1 MNQNTT
7 NEQWFIHHSFVFSHI
22 LHDLF
27 LYYVI
32 NSMDNYMTCKYRDL
46 SFLVNFFA
54 KTTCAT
60 MLLHV
65 FQITID
71 TEPKTLEGF
80 SILNTGN
87 TFIISISQK

>member
-1 MNQNTT
+1 MN
-7 NEQWFIHHSFVFSHI
+7 
-22 LHDLF
+22 
-27 LYYVI
+27 
-32 NSMDNYMTCKYRDL
+32 NYMTCKYRDL

-80 SILNTGN
+80 TILNTGN

>member
-1 MNQNTT
+1 MNT
-7 NEQWFIHHSFVFSHI
+7 
-22 LHDLF
+22 
-27 LYYVI
+27 
-32 NSMDNYMTCKYRDL
+32 YMTCKYRDL
-46 SFLVNFFA
+46 SFLVNFLA

-65 FQITID
+65 SQITCTID
-71 TEPKTLEGF
+71 TEPHTLEGF